1 MARESKRDQLQRV
14 WQEAMREFGDVVGG
28 SYAERM
34 LCLKDRRFAYI
45 AGAQW
50 EGTFAG
56 KFENKPKFEV
66 NKTQA
71 AVDRAINE
79 WRGNRI
85 TVDFVPKDGTD
96 ADELADTCDMLF
108 RADEQDSSAEEAYDN
123 AFAEMCAGGMG
134 AWRLRACYEDEEDP
148 DNEHQRILFEPIYE
162 ADSLVFFDGNAKK
175 ADKSD
180 ATRCFV
186 LCGMSEDAYRDEFD
200 DDPNGWD
207 RTIDL
212 GQFDWYK
219 SGVVYVAEY
228 YRVEMQRST
237 IATFASSITGEEKKL
252 IGDEIEEQRADLEA
266 IGFELVS
273 ERKIQRRRVHKY
285 IMSGGGVLEDCGYIA
300 GRHIPIIPVYGK
312 RNYIDGQE
320 RMSGVV
326 RPARDAQV
334 IANMQR
340 SVLGEISAL
349 SPLRKPIMT
358 PEQVAG
364 HEQTWADSNTRN
376 YPYQLINPITDAN
389 GQSMASGPVGYTE
402 APDVPPALAAL
413 LQVTESDLSELL
425 GNNSGADQLRSN
437 VSGLAIEQIQARVDM
452 RTFIYMSNMAKA
464 IKRCGEVWLSMAKEL
479 YVEQGRKMKGLTAD
493 DTVTSVE
500 LNRLVMGE
508 GGEAIRQND
517 LSRANFDISVDVG
530 PSSQSKRNA
539 TVRALTSI
547 MGITQDPEAQQV
559 LGAMAMMNL
568 EGEGLGETREYYRR
582 KLIKMGVIKP
592 TDEEAKQL
600 AAEAQAAGPS
610 AQDQYLQAAAQN
622 EMAKAQK
629 AQADTI
635 KSVADADKTRAET
648 VKILTETDATEQK
661 QALEVIDRF
670 GQVSVSAAREQAAQ
684 PLIGQ

>member
-1 MARESKRDQLQRV
+1 
-14 WQEAMREFGDVVGG
+14 
-28 SYAERM
+28 
-34 LCLKDRRFAYI
+34 
-45 AGAQW
+45 
-50 EGTFAG
+50 
-56 KFENKPKFEV
+56 
-66 NKTQA
+66 
-71 AVDRAINE
+71 
-79 WRGNRI
+79 
-85 TVDFVPKDGTD
+85 
-96 ADELADTCDMLF
+96 
-108 RADEQDSSAEEAYDN
+108 
-123 AFAEMCAGGMG
+123 
-134 AWRLRACYEDEEDP
+134 
-148 DNEHQRILFEPIYE
+148 
-162 ADSLVFFDGNAKK
+162 
-175 ADKSD
+175 
-180 ATRCFV
+180 
-186 LCGMSEDAYRDEFD
+186 
-200 DDPNGWD
+200 
-207 RTIDL
+207 
-212 GQFDWYK
+212 
-219 SGVVYVAEY
+219 
-228 YRVEMQRST
+228 MQRST
-237 IATFASSITGEEKKL
+237 IATFASKITNEEKKL
-252 IGDEIEEQRADLEA
+252 AGDEIEEQRADLEA
-266 IGFELVS
+266 FGFELVS
-273 ERKIQRRRVHKY
+273 ERKIQRRRVRKY
-285 IMSGGGVLEDCGYIA
+285 IMSGGGILEDCGYIA

-364 HEQTWADSNTRN
+364 HEQTWADGNNRN

-389 GQSMASGPVGYTE
+389 GQSVASGPVGYTE

-425 GNNSGADQLRSN
+425 GNNSGADQLKSN
-437 VSGLAIEQIQARVDM
+437 VSGLAVEQIQARVDM

-479 YVEQGRKMKGLTAD
+479 YVEQGRKMKGVTAD
-493 DTVTSVE
+493 GTVTSVE
-500 LNRLVMGE
+500 LNRLVMSGDGE
-508 GGEAIRQND
+508 PVRQND
-517 LSRANFDISVDVG
+517 LSRANFDVAVDVG

-568 EGEGLGETREYYRR
+568 EGEGLGETRDYYRR
-582 KLIKMGVIKP
+582 KLIKMGVVKP
-592 TDEEAKQL
+592 TDEEVKQL
-600 AAEAQAAGPS
+600 AAEAASAGPS

-648 VKILTETDATEQK
+648 VQILTETDATEQK